1 MVRHV
6 SGFTGSGELAPGGLG
21 LAKEDVLFCM
31 NGTTT
36 WELAK
41 SGGLLPKLSVILI
54 AEILMADN
62 RRYKDVDCEM
72 IAFV

>member
-1 MVRHV
+1 
-6 SGFTGSGELAPGGLG
+6 
-21 LAKEDVLFCM
+21 M

-54 AEILMADN
+54 AETLMADN

>member
-1 MVRHV
+1 MVRHA

-21 LAKEDVLFCM
+21 LANEDGLFCM

-41 SGGLLPKLSVILI
+41 SGGLLPKLSVSLI
-54 AEILMADN
+54 AETLIVDN
-62 RRYKDVDCEM
+62 RRY
-72 IAFV
+72 